1 MTEEQIEWLKNNIEL
16 YIEKKNGVYTEEYLL
31 IELFIAGDIVSSH
44 YVDIKE

>member
-16 YIEKKNGVYTEEYLL
+16 SIEKKHWGCTGELIL
-31 IELFIAGDIVSSH
+31 IELVIAGDIISSR